1 MSRKRRTYKP
11 WAPSPFRVYCPG
23 GCGEVRGNERYGF
36 PREHDGQGRV
46 YPHRVNHSGKQCP
59 GGRIDPVKDRAP

>member
-1 MSRKRRTYKP
+1 MSRKRRTHKP
-11 WAPSPFRVYCPG
+11 WTPSPFRVYCP

-36 PREHDGQGRV
+36 PREHDAQGRV
-46 YPHRVNHSGKQCP
+46 YGHTRTGKAKCP